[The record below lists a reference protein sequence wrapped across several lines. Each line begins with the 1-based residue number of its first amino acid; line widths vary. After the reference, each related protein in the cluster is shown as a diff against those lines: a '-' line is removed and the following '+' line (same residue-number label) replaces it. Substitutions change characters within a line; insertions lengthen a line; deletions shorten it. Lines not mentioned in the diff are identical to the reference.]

1 MPNEM
6 PIFCCG
12 RRCIHAGDYATRSAS
27 LRRSGDAKGESFR
40 TVHDGGEYAAAHSS
54 LWCVLMDS
62 LAERR
67 QQLAEMTGI
76 QLFAVLDTRRKA
88 TGRSLRTHS
97 RTSTV
102 PNNQPTRREAAT
114 MRYRLLA
121 ACRSQ
126 PTARGIVE
134 SEPSRRSA
142 LRRDSAAPG
151 LRSTP
156 RRRSVA
162 RATDRQEKEEP

>member
-1 MPNEM
+1 MANAERDADILLRSALHP
-6 PIFCCG
+6 CG
-12 RRCIHAGDYATRSAS
+12 RLCHKVSIAATIG
-27 LRRSGDAKGESFR
+27 RRQRRVISHSYDA
-40 TVHDGGEYAAAHSS
+40 GEYSAEHSS
-54 LWCVLMDS
+54 LRCVLTD
-62 LAERR
+62 LPAERL
-67 QQLAEMTGI
+67 QHLAEMTGI

-134 SEPSRRSA
+134 LSRPGAARCVA
-142 LRRDSAAPG
+142 ILRRQVCGQLHVVAA
-151 LRSTP
+151 
-156 RRRSVA
+156 
-162 RATDRQEKEEP
+162 